1 MNVSTRFWDAFD
13 KSLIVSGILA
23 LLVWGVILY
32 LAIAQIQIPEVL
44 GAGGALILGFFF
56 GSRSGQQTERIQAA
70 NALNKY
76 VTEQEA
82 RYADL

>member
-1 MNVSTRFWDAFD
+1 MGAGEKFWDAFG
-13 KSLIVSGILA
+13 KSTIVSGALA
-23 LLVWGVILY
+23 LLVWGTILY

>member
-1 MNVSTRFWDAFD
+1 MNTGERFWDAFN
-13 KSLIVSGILA
+13 KSLVVSGALA
-23 LLVWGVILY
+23 LLVWGTILY

-70 NALNKY
+70 NALNQY
-76 VTEQEA
+76 MADQEA
-82 RYADL
+82 HYAKV